1 VSYKAGVKGRNIK
14 RGRYDMK
21 RDHRLF
27 LRDIIDAMDAIEN
40 FVESYYTI
48 EYYKNLPSYHN
59 DRKLNCV

>member
-1 VSYKAGVKGRNIK
+1 
-14 RGRYDMK
+14 MK
-21 RDHRLF
+21 QDHRLF

-40 FVESYYTI
+40 LVGSYYTI